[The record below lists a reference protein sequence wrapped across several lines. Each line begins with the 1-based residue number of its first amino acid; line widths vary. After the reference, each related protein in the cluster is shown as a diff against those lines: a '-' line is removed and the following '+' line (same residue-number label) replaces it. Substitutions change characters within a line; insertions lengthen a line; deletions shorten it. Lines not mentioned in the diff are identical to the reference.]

1 MVPPGEPPGAFRATA
16 PRSSL
21 LLSSTAGCEQAA
33 AELGEEVQEAV
44 SRFPD
49 HSGKCTPE
57 EESAWR
63 EAPVFTTPVEERA
76 DARL

>member
-1 MVPPGEPPGAFRATA
+1 M
-16 PRSSL
+16 
-21 LLSSTAGCEQAA
+21 LSMAVGCKLQAA

-63 EAPVFTTPVEERA
+63 GAPVFTTPVEERA

>member
-1 MVPPGEPPGAFRATA
+1 MVVN
-16 PRSSL
+16 
-21 LLSSTAGCEQAA
+21 CKQAA
-33 AELGEEVQEAV
+33 AKLGEEVQEAV

-63 EAPVFTTPVEERA
+63 GAPVFTTPVEERA